1 MDDSG
6 RICCSEWR
14 SCLLAVAG
22 AADDDD
28 EDDYDGVEL
37 VAVGCVLAVVGFA
50 CERTGGFV
58 KI

>member
-1 MDDSG
+1 MAITMGDSG

-14 SCLLAVAG
+14 SCLLAAAG

-28 EDDYDGVEL
+28 GGVEL
-37 VAVGCVLAVVGFA
+37 VAVGCVVVAFA
-50 CERTGGFV
+50 CERTDGFV